1 MTLNHLI
8 ALLTAIALN
17 ANPSPNAIPTVL
29 APSLPVAQDV
39 SAMPEAPVKKR
50 PDSLG
55 ISTTAKSALV
65 VDLAS
70 GSVLYAKEANVERP
84 IASLTKL
91 MTSMVV
97 MDQGLRDNEKITIDA
112 SDIER
117 QGSAVFQPGDTMT
130 RREALHALLVASANE
145 IANAFV
151 RTSNGGREVFLE
163 AMRVKAETLGLTHAT
178 FMDPT
183 GINPKNRASAVDV
196 ALMMRSALAYP
207 EIREFSESEV
217 FDLTVSNVLDGK
229 TRVVRVKP
237 TNLLLTS
244 YLNQKP
250 YRIVAGKTGSLPEA
264 GYCLAQ
270 ATRNGNGN
278 EVITVVL
285 GSENHFVRFQEVKG
299 LTAWAF
305 DTFAW
310 K

>member
-8 ALLTAIALN
+8 ALLTAISLN
-17 ANPSPNAIPTVL
+17 ANPSPHAIPTVL
-29 APSLPVAQDV
+29 APLPVAQNV
-39 SAMPEAPVKKR
+39 ATAPEAPIKKR
-50 PDSLG
+50 PESLG
-55 ISTTAKSALV
+55 IATTAKSALV

-70 GSVLYAKEANVERP
+70 GSVLYAKEANVDRP

-97 MDQGLRDNEKITIDA
+97 MDQGLKDDEMITVGA

-117 QGSAVFQPGDTMT
+117 QGSAVFQAGDTMT

-151 RTSNGGREVFLE
+151 RTSEGGSETFLE
-163 AMRVKAETLGLTHAT
+163 AMRVKADALGLSHAA
-178 FMDPT
+178 FLDPT

-207 EIREFSESEV
+207 EIRDFSESEA
-217 FDLTVSNVLDGK
+217 FDLTVTNGGK
-229 TRVVRVKP
+229 SRVVHVKS
-237 TNLLLTS
+237 TNLLLSS
-244 YLNQKP
+244 YLNEKP

-270 ATRNGNGN
+270 ATKNGNGD
-278 EVITVVL
+278 EVIAVVL
-285 GSENHFVRFQEVKG
+285 GSGNHFARFQEVKG